1 MLKIAAAF
9 QHRAPLGETPSEL
22 RAQLQAMTGQNLR
35 RINRYIELALYG
47 ALHCG
52 RAAGGVA
59 PDTALYLASEAPMLA
74 DCVRALRG
82 VIGEQ
87 RPPTPFEF
95 MNISGN
101 MAGFY
106 IAQQLKMLGPQLAL
120 HRRGAGFECAL
131 EMLQLASGAHRHA
144 LLGYVEEGVW
154 PLDEQ
159 RIRLRLSPDRALVE
173 CSHWL
178 YLDADCATPLA
189 CVESLPLA
197 ASADGL
203 AEHLRTAACD
213 AVLFEPREALAQ
225 PAPWRALDWDEIR
238 PSVDDDAYGTGD
250 TAALAA
256 AYALGSDPRPWWHLR
271 RNGDETWSLL
281 RLFRSSPTSTSA

>member
-9 QHRAPLGETPSEL
+9 HHRAALGEAPSDL
-22 RAQLQAMTGQNLR
+22 RTLLQAMTGQNLR
-35 RINRYIELALYG
+35 RINRYLELALYG

-52 RAAGGVA
+52 RTAGGVA
-59 PDTALYLASEAPMLA
+59 PDTALYLASEAPMLV

-82 VIGEQ
+82 VVSEQ

-106 IAQQLKMLGPQLAL
+106 IAQHLKMLGPQLAL

-131 EMLQLASGAHRHA
+131 ELLQLSSGAHRHA

-154 PLDEQ
+154 PLAEQ
-159 RIRLRLSPDRALVE
+159 RLRLALTPDRVLVE

-178 YLDADCATPLA
+178 YLDADCAQPLA
-189 CVESLPLA
+189 LIEVVPDAHSLDELMLRLRTVATGAILVESIGE
-197 ASADGL
+197 D
-203 AEHLRTAACD
+203 T
-213 AVLFEPREALAQ
+213 
-225 PAPWRALDWDEIR
+225 APWRQLGWAQQRALR
-238 PSVDDDAYGTGD
+238 VDTAYGTGE
-250 TAALAA
+250 TAAMAA
-256 AYALGSDPRPWWHLR
+256 SYALAPEPRPLWYLQQVAPER
-271 RNGDETWSLL
+271 WSLL
-281 RLFRSSPTSTSA
+281 RLFRPGPSTSA